1 MKIAV
6 LGLGV
11 MGTLYVRILSDI
23 LGAENVIGV
32 ENDAPRRERLKKEL
46 GVEIVSDWR
55 DVVEEVDAAAVTL
68 PDDLHVEPTIAFLE
82 RGCYVIVEKPLATTE
97 SDCQRILDA
106 QTGPGKL
113 MVAQL
118 LRFDLRTQ
126 ELKRRLDAREFG
138 QLRYVRVWR
147 TNSTAG
153 AARVGSRVSVS
164 AFLGVHDLDLLLWLT
179 GCDLRS
185 VKAVGRKFFGDKWD
199 LTIATLELDDGTLAL
214 VENHWLLHP
223 AAQRSNLAG
232 VQIFGEHGM
241 ALLDL
246 STQELEVVT
255 DAVPASKRIDTHNW
269 SFDEHLSGGTLRRE
283 IEAFIDA
290 ARNGTPVP
298 VSGEEGTKAVRAVQ
312 MLEDSLAEG

>member
-1 MKIAV
+1 
-6 LGLGV
+6 
-11 MGTLYVRILSDI
+11 
-23 LGAENVIGV
+23 
-32 ENDAPRRERLKKEL
+32 
-46 GVEIVSDWR
+46 
-55 DVVEEVDAAAVTL
+55 
-68 PDDLHVEPTIAFLE
+68 
-82 RGCYVIVEKPLATTE
+82 
-97 SDCQRILDA
+97 
-106 QTGPGKL
+106 

-126 ELKRRLDAREFG
+126 ELKRRLDAGEFG
-138 QLRYVRVWR
+138 PLRYVRVWR

-199 LTIATLELDDGTLAL
+199 LTIATLELDDGTFAL

-232 VQIFGEHGM
+232 VQVFGEKGM

-255 DAVPASKRIDTHNW
+255 DALPASKRIDTHNW
-269 SFDEHLSGGTLRRE
+269 SFDEHLSAGNLRRE
-283 IEAFIDA
+283 IEAFVNA
-290 ARNGTPVP
+290 ALNGTPVP

>member
-11 MGTLYVRILSDI
+11 MGTLYVRILSHI

-32 ENDAPRRERLKKEL
+32 ENDAPRREMLKKEL
-46 GVEIVSDWR
+46 GVEIVADWR
-55 DVVEEVDAAAVTL
+55 DLVGEVDAAAVTL

-82 RGCYVIVEKPLATTE
+82 RGCYVIVEKPLAVTE
-97 SDCQRILDA
+97 SDCHRILDA
-106 QTGPGKL
+106 QTAPGKL

-126 ELKRRLDAREFG
+126 ELKRRLDAGEFG
-138 QLRYVRVWR
+138 PLRYVRVWR

-199 LTIATLELDDGTLAL
+199 LTVATLELDDGTFAL

-232 VQIFGEHGM
+232 VQVFGEHGM

-255 DAVPASKRIDTHNW
+255 DALPASKRIDTHNW
-269 SFDEHLSGGTLRRE
+269 SFDEHLSGGNLRRE
-283 IEAFIDA
+283 IEAFVNA

>member
-32 ENDAPRRERLKKEL
+32 ENDAPRREMLKKEL
-46 GVEIVSDWR
+46 GVEIVADWR
-55 DVVEEVDAAAVTL
+55 DLVGEVDAAAVTL

-82 RGCYVIVEKPLATTE
+82 HGCYVIVEKPLAATE
-97 SDCQRILDA
+97 SDCHRILDA
-106 QTGPGKL
+106 QTAPGKL

-126 ELKRRLDAREFG
+126 ELKRRLDAKEFG
-138 QLRYVRVWR
+138 PLRYVRVWR

-185 VKAVGRKFFGDKWD
+185 VKAAGRKFFGDKWD
-199 LTIATLELDDGTLAL
+199 LTIATLELDDGTFAL

-223 AAQRSNLAG
+223 AAQRSNLSG
-232 VQIFGEHGM
+232 IQVFGEKGM

-255 DAVPASKRIDTHNW
+255 DALPASKRIDTHNW
-269 SFDEHLSGGTLRRE
+269 SFDEHLSAGTLRRE
-283 IEAFIDA
+283 IEAFANA
-290 ARNGTPVP
+290 ALNGTAVP

>member
-32 ENDAPRRERLKKEL
+32 EIDAPRREMLKEEL
-46 GVEIVSDWR
+46 GVEIVADWR
-55 DVVEEVDAAAVTL
+55 DLVGEVDAAAVTL
-68 PDDLHVEPTIAFLE
+68 PDDLHVEPTIAFLKH
-82 RGCYVIVEKPLATTE
+82 GCYVIVEKPLAATE
-97 SDCQRILDA
+97 SDCHRILDA
-106 QTGPGKL
+106 QTAPGKL

-126 ELKRRLDAREFG
+126 ELKRRLDAGEFG
-138 QLRYVRVWR
+138 PLRYVRVWR

-199 LTIATLELDDGTLAL
+199 LTIATLELDDGTFAL

-232 VQIFGEHGM
+232 VQVFGEKGM

-255 DAVPASKRIDTHNW
+255 DALPASKRIDTHNW
-269 SFDEHLSGGTLRRE
+269 SFDEHLSAGTLRRE
-283 IEAFIDA
+283 IEAFVNA
-290 ARNGTPVP
+290 ALNGTAVP